1 MPQQKVPCVLGHSP
15 LWQSGLPFCLN
26 SATRRIV
33 MGKAIAIGQS
43 LNLLSVL
50 ANNVDWDNLDSATI
64 QKIINDPR
72 QAGQQF
78 TAFLRNGG
86 KVIVGEPKVVAINRN
101 RFNPKKFI
109 GDGWSIQSDETDA
122 RSIALTELDLTKVE
136 LRTMLKDG
144 ETYIK
149 GEEKLK
155 RLKASGLVRLD
166 ADIFLTLWENQHLIP
181 ESWKEKVNGNTR
193 YIFFDGTVLRDSVGR
208 RCVLYLYWHVGA
220 WSWDVIWLDVGWDAS
235 DPSAVLAN

>member
-1 MPQQKVPCVLGHSP
+1 
-15 LWQSGLPFCLN
+15 
-26 SATRRIV
+26 

-43 LNLLSVL
+43 LNLFSVF
-50 ANNVDWDNLDSATI
+50 ANNADWDNLDSDTI

-109 GDGWSIQSDETDA
+109 GDGWSILNDETDA
-122 RSIALTELDLTKVE
+122 RSIALTELDLTKVQHV
-136 LRTMLKDG
+136 TMLKDG
-144 ETYIK
+144 ETYVK

-155 RLKASGLVRLD
+155 RLKASDYIRLD

-193 YIFFDGTVLRDSVGR
+193 YIFFDGTVLRHSGGR
-208 RCVLYLYWHVGA
+208 RCVLCLCWGGGQWGWRVYWLGG
-220 WSWDVIWLDVGWDAS
+220 GWDGG
-235 DPSAVLAN
+235 DPSAVLAS

>member
-1 MPQQKVPCVLGHSP
+1 
-15 LWQSGLPFCLN
+15 
-26 SATRRIV
+26 

-43 LNLLSVL
+43 LNLFSVF
-50 ANNVDWDNLDSATI
+50 ANNADWDNLDSDTI

-109 GDGWSIQSDETDA
+109 GDGWSILNDETDA
-122 RSIALTELDLTKVE
+122 RSIALTELDLTKVQHV
-136 LRTMLKDG
+136 TMLKDG
-144 ETYIK
+144 EAYIK

-155 RLKASGLVRLD
+155 RLKASDYIRLD

-193 YIFFDGTVLRDSVGR
+193 YIYFDGTVLRYSGGG
-208 RCVLYLYWHVGA
+208 RCVLYLYWNDGQ
-220 WSWDVIWLDVGWDAS
+220 WDWRVNWLGNDWGDS
-235 DPSAVLAN
+235 DPSAVLAS